1 MKTLETKKAPDPY
14 KDFPFCRGVPYF
26 TPTKAAIQSDIIR
39 INQEVMAK
47 PLEKNKQLV
56 KSPRAM

>member
-1 MKTLETKKAPDPY
+1 MKTLETKKVIDPY

-26 TPTKAAIQSDIIR
+26 MPIKAAIQSDIIR
-39 INQEVMAK
+39 INQEVIAN